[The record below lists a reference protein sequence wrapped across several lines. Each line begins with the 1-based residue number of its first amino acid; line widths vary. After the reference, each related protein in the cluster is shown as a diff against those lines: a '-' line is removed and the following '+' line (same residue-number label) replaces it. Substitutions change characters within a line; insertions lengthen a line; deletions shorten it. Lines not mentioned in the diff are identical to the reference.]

1 MSETLTFEQEVATR
15 PGSSI
20 WVSASAGT
28 GKTHVLTARVL
39 RLMLTGTNPAK
50 ILCVTFTKAAAAEMA
65 NRVYRVLGE
74 WTALDDAALA
84 GAINARTG
92 EKPDEEMLARA
103 RQLFARVLDVPGG
116 LKIQTIHSFCQ
127 SLLGRFPL
135 EANLPPHFQVMDDRT
150 AAEFVDEATSAI
162 LWDARNAL
170 APAVREALAHLAAR
184 INEQQFT
191 ELLAALARE
200 RRQLRRMFRKH
211 GGEEGLI
218 AATRQALGLKENE
231 DEANL
236 IAEVCAPGN
245 FDAAG
250 LKTLTEALAEGS
262 DAEQKKAASI
272 GDFIAAGAKGAEF
285 LESYLLVFLK
295 KDGDPRKTLAN
306 KKTVEDNPEIT
317 DVIEAETGRL
327 LAFTTSIKTL
337 RCAENTAALLRLA
350 WAFLDHYSAAKA
362 RHALLDYDDL
372 ILKTEQLLGH
382 EGIAPWI
389 LYKLDGGIDH
399 ILVDEAQDTNPEQ
412 WRLIEALSNEFFTG
426 AGAQEQLRTLFA
438 VGDAKQSIFGFQ
450 RADPAEFTHAR
461 IRTEEK
467 TAAVDLAFENVA
479 LTLSFRSTAAVLGF
493 VDEVFADPDVNRDLT
508 LDGEKIAHQE
518 NRRGESGLVEI
529 WPPEVAEP
537 EALPEDWALPSEQLG
552 VASADARL
560 ARRIALRI
568 RKMTGGSEKLKA
580 SGRAIRAGD
589 ILVLVRRRGPFV
601 DQLLR
606 ALKALDVPVA
616 GADRMVLTDQLAV
629 MDLMALARFAL
640 LPGDDLNLACVLKGP
655 LAGLDEDELFALA
668 YDRGESSLWQRL
680 KTGRAESPRL
690 TETHGFLAAVLS
702 RADYATP
709 YEFFARIL
717 NVGEESEGGAG
728 GRQALNARLGAEVND
743 PIDEFLSLA
752 LAFERAHA
760 PSLQGFLAWLEA
772 GEAQIKRDMEQER
785 DEVRVMTI
793 HGAKG
798 LEAPVVFLPDTCQVP
813 KRGETFLWLDGE
825 DFIIWPGAAANES
838 GRVAEARQ
846 KARDKASAEHR
857 RLLYVALTR
866 ARDRLYIAGWD
877 GQKKRPE
884 ECWYN
889 ILDRAFVRLAEGS
902 GSVIQDIEEDG
913 QSIRRLETAAETV
926 VPDKK
931 PGRRKSDGI
940 AGLPDWTR
948 QAPADEPLPLKPL
961 APSRPDT
968 DEPPVNSPMRAQRD
982 LALKRGRLVHSLLEF
997 LPELEPDSRA
1007 RAAEKFLEVRAA
1019 GLDADARAEIWQSV
1033 RRVLEDEKFAPL
1045 FAPGSLAEVSIAG
1058 RVGERALA
1066 GQIDRL
1072 VVSGDDVLI
1081 VDYKS
1086 NRPPPKTA
1094 EGISA
1099 AYLRQMAAY
1108 TEAIEQIYPGK
1119 NVRAALLWTEE
1130 ARLMPLDRA
1139 LLSPWLT
1146 GGV

>member
-1 MSETLTFEQEVATR
+1 MSETLTFEQEIATR
-15 PGSSI
+15 PGASI

-39 RLMLTGTNPAK
+39 RLMLTGTDPAK

-74 WTALDDAALA
+74 WTALDDPGLA

-135 EANLPPHFQVMDDRT
+135 EAGLPPHFQVMDDRT

-170 APAVREALAHLAAR
+170 SPSVREALAHLAAR

-200 RRQLRRMFRKH
+200 RRQLRRMFAKH

-231 DEANL
+231 DEASL

-250 LKTLTEALAEGS
+250 LKTLVEALAGGS
-262 DAEQKKAASI
+262 DAEQQKANAI
-272 GDFIAAGAKGAEF
+272 GDFLAA
-285 LESYLLVFLK
+285 
-295 KDGDPRKTLAN
+295 KDGNAAFIDEHRQAFLTTRDEPRKALAN
-306 KKTVEDNPEIT
+306 KKTVEDHPEIL

-327 LAFTTSIKTL
+327 LAFTASIKTL
-337 RCAENTAALLRLA
+337 RSAENTAALLRLA
-350 WAFLDHYSAAKA
+350 WAFLDHYAAAKA

-372 ILKTEQLLGH
+372 ILKTETLLGL

-412 WRLIEALSNEFFTG
+412 WRLIEALSNEFFSG

-438 VGDAKQSIFGFQ
+438 VGDAKQSIFAFQ

-461 IRTEEK
+461 IRTTEK
-467 TAAVDLAFENVA
+467 TAAVGLAFENVA

-493 VDEVFADPDVNRDLT
+493 VDEVFADPDVSRDLT
-508 LDGEKIAHQE
+508 LDGEAIAHQE
-518 NRRGESGLVEI
+518 SRRGESGLVEI

-568 RKMTGGSEKLKA
+568 RKMTEGSEKLKA

-616 GADRMVLTDQLAV
+616 GADRMILTDQLAV

-640 LPGDDLNLACVLKGP
+640 LPADDLNLACVLKGP
-655 LAGLDEDELFALA
+655 LAGLDEDELFTLA
-668 YDRGESSLWQRL
+668 YDRGNDSLWQRL
-680 KTGRAESPRL
+680 KTGKANAPRL
-690 TETHGFLAAVLS
+690 AKAHGFLADILS

-717 NVGEESEGGAG
+717 NVGEEGAG

-813 KRGETFLWLDGE
+813 TRGETFLWLDGE
-825 DFIIWPGAAANES
+825 DFMIWPGAAANES

-846 KARDKASAEHR
+846 MARDKANAEHR

-889 ILDRAFVRLAEGS
+889 ILDRAFTRLAEGS
-902 GSVIQDIEEDG
+902 SSAIEEIEEDG
-913 QSIRRLETAAETV
+913 RSLRRLETAAETV
-926 VPDKK
+926 VPDK
-931 PGRRKSDGI
+931 GAARRKSDGI

-948 QAPADEPLPLKPL
+948 QAPVAEPLPLKPL
-961 APSRPDT
+961 TPSGPDE
-968 DEPPVNSPMRAQRD
+968 DAPPVNSPMAAEKT

-997 LPELEPDSRA
+997 LPELAPESRA
-1007 RAAEKFLEVRAA
+1007 RAAEKFLEARAA
-1019 GLDADARAEIWQSV
+1019 GLDPEERAEIWQSV

-1058 RVGERALA
+1058 RVGDRALA

-1072 VVSGDDVLI
+1072 VVSGEDVLI

-1094 EGISA
+1094 EGVSKT
-1099 AYLRQMAAY
+1099 YLRQMAAY
-1108 TEAIEQIYPGK
+1108 TDAIEQIYPGK
-1119 NVRAALLWTEE
+1119 KVSAALLWTEE

-1146 GGV
+1146 DRA

>member
-15 PGSSI
+15 PGASI

-39 RLMLTGTNPAK
+39 RLMLRGTNPAK

-74 WTALDDAALA
+74 WTALDDVALA

-92 EKPDEEMLARA
+92 EKPGDETLARA

-135 EANLPPHFQVMDDRT
+135 EADLPPHFQVMDGRT

-170 APAVREALAHLAAR
+170 TPSVRAALAHLAAR

-191 ELLAALARE
+191 DILSALARE
-200 RRQLRRMFRKH
+200 RRQLRRMFGKH

-218 AATRQALGLKENE
+218 AATRLALGLKENE
-231 DEANL
+231 DEASL
-236 IAEVCAPGN
+236 IKEVCASGN

-250 LKTLTEALAEGS
+250 LKTVAEALAEGS

-272 GDFIAAGAKGAEF
+272 GDFFAAGTKGAEF

-295 KDGDPRKTLAN
+295 KDGDPRTKVAN
-306 KKTVEDNPEIT
+306 KKTVEDHPEIM

-327 LAFTTSIKTL
+327 LAFTGSIKTL

-372 ILKTEQLLGH
+372 ILKTERLLGR

-438 VGDAKQSIFGFQ
+438 VGDAKQSIFAFQ

-461 IRTEEK
+461 IRTMEK
-467 TAAVDLAFENVA
+467 TAAVDLAFENVV

-493 VDEVFADPDVNRDLT
+493 VDEVFADPDVSRDLT

-518 NRRGESGLVEI
+518 SRRGESGLVEI
-529 WPPEVAEP
+529 WPPEAAEP

-568 RKMTGGSEKLKA
+568 KKMTEGSEKLKA

-655 LAGLDEDELFALA
+655 LVGLDEDELFALA

-690 TETHGFLAAVLS
+690 TETHEFLVGVLS

-717 NVGEESEGGAG
+717 NVGGEGAG

-743 PIDEFLSLA
+743 PIDEFLSLS

-813 KRGETFLWLDGE
+813 KHGETFLWLDGE

-846 KARDKASAEHR
+846 KARDKANAEHR

-889 ILDRAFVRLAEGS
+889 ILDRAFIRLANGS
-902 GSVIQDIEEDG
+902 KSDIQDIEEDG

-926 VPDKK
+926 APDEK
-931 PGRRKSDGI
+931 PARRKSDGI

-948 QAPADEPLPLKPL
+948 QAPAVEPLPLKPL

-968 DEPPVNSPMRAQRD
+968 DEPPVKSPMGAQRD

-997 LPELEPDSRA
+997 LPELEPEFRA
-1007 RAAEKFLEVRAA
+1007 QAAEKFLEARAA
-1019 GLDADARAEIWQSV
+1019 GLDAKARAEIWLSV
-1033 RRVLEDEKFAPL
+1033 RRVLEDGKFAPL

-1094 EGISA
+1094 DGVSK

-1108 TEAIEQIYPGK
+1108 TAAIEQIYPGK
-1119 NVRAALLWTEE
+1119 NVSAALLWTEE

-1146 GGV
+1146 DGA